1 MRLPTPL
8 AAVVFDMD
16 GTLLD
21 TETLYEQVMM
31 ESARDMGRTLTE
43 ALHLSLIGT
52 PAEEGDR
59 LILEAFG
66 AGFDVEAFRHRVHH
80 GLEVLAVQ
88 GVPLKRGAL
97 ELLTFLRARGVGTGL
112 ATSTAR
118 NLALPRLERSGI
130 ASLLDVVVTRCD
142 VKEGKPH
149 PESYLTAARGLGA
162 APQACIAVEDS
173 HTGVRSAAASGMAT
187 IMTPD
192 LLAPTPQIAAL
203 CVAVVDGLDVLHQR
217 LAHHLG

>member
-1 MRLPTPL
+1 MRLPQPL

-21 TETLYEQVMM
+21 TEKLYEQVMM
-31 ESARDMGRTLTE
+31 DVARDMGRTLTE
-43 ALHLSLIGT
+43 ALHLSLVGT

-59 LILEAFG
+59 LICEAFG
-66 AGFDVEAFRHRVHH
+66 PEFQVEDFRHRVHH

-118 NLALPRLERSGI
+118 DLAVARLERSGV
-130 ASLLDVVVTRCD
+130 APFLDVVVTRCD

-149 PESYLTAARGLGA
+149 PESYLTAAKGLGV
-162 APQACIAVEDS
+162 APENCIAVEDS

-192 LLAPTPQIAAL
+192 LLAPTPEIEAL
-203 CVAVVDGLDVLHQR
+203 CVAVLDGLDVLHQR
-217 LAHHLG
+217 LAVHLG